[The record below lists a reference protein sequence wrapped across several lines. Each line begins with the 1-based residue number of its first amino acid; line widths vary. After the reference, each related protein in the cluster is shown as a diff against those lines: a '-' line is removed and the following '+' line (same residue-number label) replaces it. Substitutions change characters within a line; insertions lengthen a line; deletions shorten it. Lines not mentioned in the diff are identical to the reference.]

1 MLCSSART
9 LSIASK
15 MVCVNQG
22 EKTNG
27 VASTMK
33 QWLLETSC
41 LRTAAVI
48 SELLAECWQ
57 GDCGSADNKIVG
69 LQMFI
74 GANVATGCQKTNSAH
89 LRKGDRLNH
98 LNSDIVISLHQQRP
112 HQRHKRPR
120 CLFIFPVSCPSNP
133 TTIPG
138 AEGTHH
144 IHKTTGHGCTVWTES
159 QTRRPCDK
167 VTRNG

>member
-48 SELLAECWQ
+48 SKLLAECWQ

-74 GANVATGCQKTNSAH
+74 GANSAFWE
-89 LRKGDRLNH
+89 DRSVDVLFDEG
-98 LNSDIVISLHQQRP
+98 SEVVIR
-112 HQRHKRPR
+112 
-120 CLFIFPVSCPSNP
+120 
-133 TTIPG
+133 
-138 AEGTHH
+138 
-144 IHKTTGHGCTVWTES
+144 
-159 QTRRPCDK
+159 
-167 VTRNG
+167 